1 MGTNSIQ
8 LNLNNTNNSLNNKQ
22 LSSTLSSK

>member
-8 LNLNNTNNSLNNKQ
+8 LNLNNTNNTLNNKQ